1 VKKYLILY
9 TSVLFIIIGVGLVM
23 IYSASSIWAEYKTG
37 NPYYYLLRQ
46 GLFFGVGF
54 VGFIIASRI
63 PYQFWL
69 KQANKIFFAC
79 LILLILVL
87 IPGIGIVR
95 GGARSWIGI
104 GDFSIQ
110 PAEFMKLGLIIF
122 TAKFLSKNKGI
133 LNKPIEVKLTNEKN
147 IDLGLIELIEFKDY
161 IEQFIYYRKLRGYTQ
176 SQVGQVIGV
185 SGKTYYKYEKR
196 IHKLNDINKIK
207 KIADFLEIE
216 EIKLP
221 EIKNKITNKELKE
234 YLEENNI
241 TNSEL
246 SRKTKI
252 SRRSIIDWFNKETK
266 ISDESYKKI
275 NDFILNFEREK
286 AGKKQLEEEE
296 EIE

>member
-1 VKKYLILY
+1 MTNYSPINKKALQIAENKQMVD
-9 TSVLFIIIGVGLVM
+9 SEIISQM
-23 IYSASSIWAEYKTG
+23 
-37 NPYYYLLRQ
+37 
-46 GLFFGVGF
+46 
-54 VGFIIASRI
+54 
-63 PYQFWL
+63 
-69 KQANKIFFAC
+69 
-79 LILLILVL
+79 
-87 IPGIGIVR
+87 
-95 GGARSWIGI
+95 
-104 GDFSIQ
+104 
-110 PAEFMKLGLIIF
+110 F
-122 TAKFLSKNKGI
+122 TNIKNKGI

-147 IDLGLIELIEFKDY
+147 KDLGLMELIEFKDY

-234 YLEENNI
+234 YLIENNI

-275 NDFILNFEREK
+275 NNFILNFEREK
-286 AGKKQLEEEE
+286 AERKQFEEEE
-296 EIE
+296 EME

>member
-1 VKKYLILY
+1 MKQVENGDNRHEGSCNGGLMTNYSPINEKALQIAENKQMVD
-9 TSVLFIIIGVGLVM
+9 SEIISQM
-23 IYSASSIWAEYKTG
+23 
-37 NPYYYLLRQ
+37 
-46 GLFFGVGF
+46 
-54 VGFIIASRI
+54 
-63 PYQFWL
+63 
-69 KQANKIFFAC
+69 
-79 LILLILVL
+79 
-87 IPGIGIVR
+87 
-95 GGARSWIGI
+95 
-104 GDFSIQ
+104 
-110 PAEFMKLGLIIF
+110 F
-122 TAKFLSKNKGI
+122 TNIKNKGI

-147 IDLGLIELIEFKDY
+147 IDLGLIELMEFKDY

-286 AGKKQLEEEE
+286 AGKKQLDEEEE
-296 EIE
+296 ME

>member
-1 VKKYLILY
+1 MTNYSPINQKALQIAENKQMVDSK
-9 TSVLFIIIGVGLVM
+9 IISQM
-23 IYSASSIWAEYKTG
+23 
-37 NPYYYLLRQ
+37 
-46 GLFFGVGF
+46 
-54 VGFIIASRI
+54 
-63 PYQFWL
+63 
-69 KQANKIFFAC
+69 
-79 LILLILVL
+79 
-87 IPGIGIVR
+87 
-95 GGARSWIGI
+95 
-104 GDFSIQ
+104 
-110 PAEFMKLGLIIF
+110 F
-122 TAKFLSKNKGI
+122 TNIKNKGI
-133 LNKPIEVKLTNEKN
+133 LNKPIELKLTNEKN
-147 IDLGLIELIEFKDY
+147 IDLGLMELIEFKDY

-196 IHKLNDINKIK
+196 IHKLDDINKIK

-234 YLEENNI
+234 YLVENNI

-286 AGKKQLEEEE
+286 AERKQFEEEE
-296 EIE
+296 EME

>member
-1 VKKYLILY
+1 MTNYSPINEKALQIAENKQMVD
-9 TSVLFIIIGVGLVM
+9 SEIISQM
-23 IYSASSIWAEYKTG
+23 
-37 NPYYYLLRQ
+37 
-46 GLFFGVGF
+46 
-54 VGFIIASRI
+54 
-63 PYQFWL
+63 
-69 KQANKIFFAC
+69 
-79 LILLILVL
+79 
-87 IPGIGIVR
+87 
-95 GGARSWIGI
+95 
-104 GDFSIQ
+104 
-110 PAEFMKLGLIIF
+110 F
-122 TAKFLSKNKGI
+122 TNIKNKGI

-147 IDLGLIELIEFKDY
+147 IDLGLIELMEFKDY

-286 AGKKQLEEEE
+286 AGKKQLDEEEE
-296 EIE
+296 ME

>member
-1 VKKYLILY
+1 MTNYSPINEKALQIAENKQMVD
-9 TSVLFIIIGVGLVM
+9 SEIISQM
-23 IYSASSIWAEYKTG
+23 
-37 NPYYYLLRQ
+37 
-46 GLFFGVGF
+46 
-54 VGFIIASRI
+54 
-63 PYQFWL
+63 
-69 KQANKIFFAC
+69 
-79 LILLILVL
+79 
-87 IPGIGIVR
+87 
-95 GGARSWIGI
+95 
-104 GDFSIQ
+104 
-110 PAEFMKLGLIIF
+110 F
-122 TAKFLSKNKGI
+122 TNIKNKGI

-296 EIE
+296 EME